1 MRSMFSK
8 KVTDIKGIGKQLE
21 TKLAQKN
28 IHSIQDLL
36 FFFPKSYV
44 NKTQLIP
51 IVKCSHAKKCYLEG
65 DVISKNYFFTK
76 GRGIR
81 FVIKDDSGSAEIK
94 FFYYAGTHNKNIAI
108 GHRLRVFGTARQGRN
123 GIEFI
128 HPEYEIVQ
136 KTKLLINENNLTPIY
151 PNIKGVGQKT
161 IQKIVRSALELTKG
175 QKFNRT
181 YDHLLSNLPDLAS
194 AIREI
199 HFPYIHDSPEET
211 ELAFEKNRSRV
222 ALDELIAYF
231 LLSYEGKNKNKG
243 IPCSINLQLLDQVKS
258 LLSFQLT
265 HSQDK
270 VLKEILED
278 LTADRPMNRLLQG
291 DVGCGKTVVAFMAA
305 ASIIKDSFQVAI
317 MAPTEI
323 LAKQHFEEAKKILS
337 PLNLPV
343 FLMIGSM
350 KVGEKKDTIAA
361 INQAP
366 GSIIIGTHALFQ
378 QKMEFKN
385 LGLVI
390 IDEQH
395 RFGVKQRL
403 NLRQKRQDQRLPHQL
418 FMSAT
423 PIPRTV
429 AQTLFSDMSISTIEE
444 LPHGR
449 KSIDTSVISEDKR
462 ANLVESLEKNI
473 LENNSQIYW
482 VSPIISESDAID
494 ALAAEEIFNNIKSL
508 LPQQKIALIHGKL
521 ASEKKDQIMDQ
532 FINNQISILVA
543 TTLIEVGVNVP
554 NANCMIIEGVER
566 MGLAQIHQLR
576 GRVGRGDQS
585 SYCILIYKKP
595 ISDRV
600 KKRLDI
606 IRSNTSGFV
615 IAEEDFKLRG
625 PGNIFGTQQSGSI
638 EFQVA
643 DISEHIH
650 LAHQAKDIANQL
662 KRDNPS
668 VTGEVIDRWYSTNSE
683 YLLA

>member
-1 MRSMFSK
+1 MRSMFSE

-36 FFFPKSYV
+36 FFFPKCYV
-44 NKTQLIP
+44 NKTQLVP
-51 IVKCSHAKKCYLEG
+51 IAKCSHAKKCYLEG

-81 FVIKDDSGSAEIK
+81 FVINDDSGSAEIK
-94 FFYYAGTHNKNIAI
+94 FFYYTGTHNKNIAI

-136 KTKLLINENNLTPIY
+136 KTKILIKENNLTPIY

-161 IQKIVRSALELTKG
+161 IQKIIRNALVLTKG

-211 ELAFEKNRSRV
+211 ELAIEKNRSRV

-243 IPCSINLQLLDQVKS
+243 IPCSLNLQLLDQVKS

-278 LTADRPMNRLLQG
+278 LTTDRPMNRLLQG
-291 DVGCGKTVVAFMAA
+291 DVGCGKTILAFMAA
-305 ASIIKDSFQVAI
+305 AAIIKDSFQVAI

-337 PLNLPV
+337 PLNLPI

-350 KVGEKKDTIAA
+350 KVGEKKDVMAA

-366 GSIIIGTHALFQ
+366 GSIIIGTH
-378 QKMEFKN
+378 E
-385 LGLVI
+385 I
-390 IDEQH
+390 
-395 RFGVKQRL
+395 
-403 NLRQKRQDQRLPHQL
+403 
-418 FMSAT
+418 
-423 PIPRTV
+423 
-429 AQTLFSDMSISTIEE
+429 
-444 LPHGR
+444 GR
-449 KSIDTSVISEDKR
+449 
-462 ANLVESLEKNI
+462 
-473 LENNSQIYW
+473 
-482 VSPIISESDAID
+482 
-494 ALAAEEIFNNIKSL
+494 
-508 LPQQKIALIHGKL
+508 
-521 ASEKKDQIMDQ
+521 
-532 FINNQISILVA
+532 
-543 TTLIEVGVNVP
+543 
-554 NANCMIIEGVER
+554 
-566 MGLAQIHQLR
+566 
-576 GRVGRGDQS
+576 
-585 SYCILIYKKP
+585 
-595 ISDRV
+595 
-600 KKRLDI
+600 
-606 IRSNTSGFV
+606 
-615 IAEEDFKLRG
+615 
-625 PGNIFGTQQSGSI
+625 
-638 EFQVA
+638 
-643 DISEHIH
+643 
-650 LAHQAKDIANQL
+650 AH
-662 KRDNPS
+662 
-668 VTGEVIDRWYSTNSE
+668 V
-683 YLLA
+683 